1 MQLYL
6 KNKQLDFLKG
16 EVIPV
21 NKPYKWTSFDVV
33 NKIRTLIKFAGG
45 IKIKIG
51 HAGTLDPLATGLLIL
66 CTGKLTKK
74 IKEFQDMEK
83 EYTGTI
89 TLGATTPSFDLETEI
104 DEIFDIS
111 HINAQQ
117 IIKATK
123 NFIGNIQQIPPC
135 FSAKKINGKKAY
147 EYARKKEKII
157 LEPRN
162 VTISKFEITN
172 IDLPNVDFKVICS
185 KGTYI
190 RSLAYD
196 FGKSLTSGAY
206 LSSLCR
212 IRIGNI
218 KLEDAFEI
226 KDIKQKIENTY
237 YFKKNI

>member
-6 KNKQLDFLKG
+6 KNKQLDFIEG

-33 NKIRTLIKFAGG
+33 NKIRTLIKFASG
-45 IKIKIG
+45 IKTKTG
-51 HAGTLDPLATGLLIL
+51 HSGTLDPLATGLLII

-74 IKEFQDMEK
+74 LKEFQDLEK

-104 DEIFDIS
+104 DETFDIS

-117 IIKATK
+117 IIKTTK
-123 NFIGNIQQIPPC
+123 NFIGNIQQTPPC
-135 FSAKKINGKKAY
+135 FSAKKINGKRAY
-147 EYARKKEKII
+147 KYARNKEKITLKPI
-157 LEPRN
+157 N
-162 VTISKFEITN
+162 ITINKFEITN
-172 IDLPNVDFKVICS
+172 INLPNVDFKVVCS

-196 FGKSLTSGAY
+196 FGKALTNGAY

-212 IRIGNI
+212 TRIGNI
-218 KLEDAFEI
+218 KLENAFEI

-237 YFKKNI
+237 HLKKNI